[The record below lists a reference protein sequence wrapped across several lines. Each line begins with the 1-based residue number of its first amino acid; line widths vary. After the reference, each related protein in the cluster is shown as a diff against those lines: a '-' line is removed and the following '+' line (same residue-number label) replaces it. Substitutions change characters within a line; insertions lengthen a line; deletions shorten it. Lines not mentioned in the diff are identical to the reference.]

1 MELDVIR
8 RLLAAARAAR
18 DEQVALL
25 REMVECESPSE
36 SAVCIARFNDLFAA
50 RLAGLAQ
57 VKTVAAGRY
66 GRHLLAELLLPG
78 PRRKQGR
85 ILALG
90 HSDTVWPEGTLKT
103 MPWRVERGRLWG
115 PGVLDMKGGLAQLVF
130 AARILRELD
139 IPVAKKVVLQ
149 INCDEEIGSP
159 ASRELTERMART
171 SDAALVL
178 EPGTGLAGKLKTA
191 RKGIGR
197 YGLRVEGVASHS
209 GVDFAAGASAVLE
222 LARQVER
229 IAGFTDLQRGVTVN
243 VGVVSGGTRSNIVA
257 SEAHAE
263 IDIRVPRL
271 KDFASLER
279 KFRNLKPND
288 KRCRL
293 FLEGGLNR
301 PPMERTAGV
310 AKLAQR
316 AIRIGR
322 AMDVT
327 IEESSTGGGSDGNLT
342 AALGVPTLD
351 GLGSVG
357 EGAHAPHESILVERI
372 ADRTALLA
380 GLLAS
385 L

>member
-1 MELDVIR
+1 METDVIR
-8 RLLAAARAAR
+8 RLLAAARVAR
-18 DEQVALL
+18 DGQVALL

-36 SAVCIARFNDLFAA
+36 SAACIGRFNDLFAA
-50 RLAGLAQ
+50 RVAGLAK
-57 VKTVAAGRY
+57 VRTVAAGRY
-66 GRHLLAELLLPG
+66 GRHLLVELALPG
-78 PRRKQGR
+78 PKRKKGQV
-85 ILALG
+85 LVLG
-90 HSDTVWPEGTLKT
+90 HSDTVWPVGTLKS
-103 MPWRVERGRLWG
+103 MPWRAEKGRLWG

-139 IPVAKKVVLQ
+139 VPVAKKVVLQ

-159 ASRELTERMART
+159 ASRELTERMARA

-178 EPGTGLAGKLKTA
+178 EPGTGLAGRLKTA

-197 YGLRVEGVASHS
+197 FCLSVRGVASHS
-209 GVDFAAGASAVLE
+209 GVDFAAGASAVVE
-222 LARQVER
+222 LARQVDV
-229 IAGFTDLQRGVTVN
+229 IAGFTDLRRGVTVN
-243 VGVVSGGTRSNIVA
+243 VGVVRGGTRSNIVA
-257 SEAHAE
+257 PEASAE

-271 KDFASLER
+271 KDFAQLEK
-279 KFRNLKPND
+279 KFRRLQPREE
-288 KRCRL
+288 RCVL
-293 FLEGGLNR
+293 ALEGGLNR

-310 AKLAQR
+310 AKLAKL
-316 AIRIGR
+316 AIGLAG
-322 AMDVT
+322 AMGVAV
-327 IEESSTGGGSDGNLT
+327 EESSTGGGSDGNLT